1 MKTISRRALLGHGAA
16 VTAVAATSAGAAPA
30 KAASYRASIYP
41 IDVGAL
47 PMLNDKQAG
56 HLRHLRNIS
65 DQLPGEWR
73 HMRGAIDHMG
83 GGPGPMLYKVIPH
96 SHFAMMLGFY
106 NRLPA
111 APGLFR
117 ATSHRLI
124 RQMLD
129 KEVWGYWRLMST
141 SGKHYDP
148 DLVKERDP
156 WTDPVVKENIMYSG
170 RLAMMLGLHAT
181 LLNDDSYEKPDS
193 VVFDWDV
200 PFSGGPAK
208 FKYSLHKLNE
218 QIHWQLVESGFLGV
232 PCEPNCVFLV
242 CNQYALI
249 ALRLRDIREGTKVA
263 TAAAAGFRDAW
274 ERNNWLR
281 DDGHLVAMY
290 RPNQREAVPY
300 AAPLWDFY
308 TGTYLSAWYP
318 EFVRKHYATWSRYA
332 FREGPQGTLSPW
344 PSELV
349 PDVMKAVDAGLDPN
363 RAVDIR
369 KAAPPIATAEIGQT
383 LAFLTEVG
391 RTDERDRM
399 LEYLDLLCNPQWE
412 NGGYFYP
419 RNDTLVDKA
428 GNFVRMDPWSGSA
441 SVAHARLS
449 VENGLWNIYNKPWGS
464 QHFAQPAIAEIGDDA
479 DLLRAIYLPDER
491 ALVWTVRTWHARET
505 AVAASIA
512 NIRHPGEKWTLY
524 RDGEPIGSG
533 TATAVMSGT
542 SGLAIANG
550 ALAITAAIGATSDFV
565 LKWS

>member
-1 MKTISRRALLGHGAA
+1 MT
-16 VTAVAATSAGAAPA
+16 TTEAAT
-30 KAASYRASIYP
+30 AASYDPSTSP

-47 PMLNDKQAG
+47 PMLNAEQAG

-117 ATSHRLI
+117 ETSHRLI

-148 DLVKERDP
+148 DLVKEREP
-156 WTDPVVKENIMYSG
+156 WADPVVKENIMYSG
-170 RLAMMLGLHAT
+170 RLAMMLGLHST
-181 LLNDDSYEKPDS
+181 LFDDDTYEKPGS

-200 PFSGGPAK
+200 PFSGGPAQ
-208 FKYSLHKLNE
+208 FRYSLHTLNE

-232 PCEPNCVFLV
+232 PCEPNSVFLV

-249 ALRLRDIREGTKVA
+249 GLRLRDQREGTKVA
-263 TAAAAGFRDAW
+263 AAAAAGFRDAW
-274 ERNNWLR
+274 ERNRWLR
-281 DDGHLVAMY
+281 KDGHLVAMY
-290 RPNQREAVPY
+290 RPNQRQAVPY

-318 EFVRKHYATWSRYA
+318 EFVREHYGTWARYA
-332 FREGPQGTLSPW
+332 FRKGPQGTLSPW

-349 PDVMKAVDAGLDPN
+349 PEVVKAVDAGLDPGTT
-363 RAVDIR
+363 VDIR
-369 KAAPPIATAEIGQT
+369 NSAPLIATAEIGQT
-383 LAFLTEVG
+383 LAFLAEIG

-399 LEYLDLLCNPQWE
+399 LAYMDLLCQPTWE
-412 NGGYFYP
+412 NGGLFYP
-419 RNDTLVDKA
+419 RNDALLDKD
-428 GNFVRMDPWSGSA
+428 GNFVRMDPWSGTA

-449 VENGLWNIYNKPWGS
+449 VENGLWNIYNRPWT
-464 QHFAQPAIAEIGDDA
+464 QAHHAQPAIAQIGNDA
-479 DLLRAIYLPDER
+479 DLLRAIYLPQER
-491 ALVWTVRTWHARET
+491 ALVWTVRSWHGRE
-505 AVAASIA
+505 AALGMHIA
-512 NIRHPGEKWTLY
+512 NMTSPGARWTLW
-524 RDGEPIGSG
+524 RDGQSVGSG
-533 TATAVMSGT
+533 TMTEANGASLHLEITDE
-542 SGLAIANG
+542 GLAISTTVG
-550 ALAITAAIGATSDFV
+550 PTSDFV
-565 LKWS
+565 LQWS